1 MPRKKTFAVEDALD
15 AAIEL
20 FAERGYQDTDMAE
33 LARRIGISRATIYAT
48 FGDKQSLFV
57 QTLQR
62 YGSECRGPGMHAL
75 RGGGSPR
82 AALLDA
88 FQWAANTDASL
99 RRDQQCLLIHAALE
113 ARTFAP
119 KVAQVLQEVLL
130 GMEVRFR
137 DAIVR
142 ARNANEVAANVDPV
156 HTARAL
162 LVLYLGLCTLV
173 RSGAKKP
180 VLQAVVQQALSL
192 LPVPAAERI
201 AQSGRGRQAGPGCRE

>member
-20 FAERGYQDTDMAE
+20 FAERGYQNTRMED
-33 LARRIGISRATIYAT
+33 LARRIGMSRSSIYAT
-48 FGDKQSLFV
+48 FGDKQSLFTL
-57 QTLQR
+57 TLQR
-62 YGSECRGPGMHAL
+62 FGAECRAPGRHAL
-75 RGGGSPR
+75 RGAGSPR

-88 FQWAANTDASL
+88 FQWAADADASL
-99 RRDQQCLLIHAALE
+99 QRDRQCLLICAALE
-113 ARTFAP
+113 SRTFAP
-119 KVAQVLQEVLL
+119 GVAGTLQGMLL
-130 GMEVRFR
+130 DLEVRFR
-137 DAIVR
+137 DAIDQ
-142 ARNANEVAANVDPV
+142 ARTANEVAGNVDPV

-192 LPVPAAERI
+192 LPVPAAERLND
-201 AQSGRGRQAGPGCRE
+201 QDQAGR